1 MEVNKILCP
10 VDFSES
16 SEQALKYATF
26 LAWRTFYQRLTN
38 TVRLQRTRST
48 SDLEPCHCLQAL
60 ICIPDVLFHW
70 FEAGTAN
77 ANSFEFLQKL
87 DKEYPDNVNIR
98 LILDNH
104 SAHKSKETQRY
115 LKSKPN
121 RFTFVFTPTHGSW
134 LNLIEAFFS
143 KIARSFLR
151 HIRVHSK
158 QELMESDLSRNRTIN
173 QEPVIK

>member
-77 ANSFEFLQKL
+77 ANSLSFCKSWT
-87 DKEYPDNVNIR
+87 KSI
-98 LILDNH
+98 LI
-104 SAHKSKETQRY
+104 T
-115 LKSKPN
+115 
-121 RFTFVFTPTHGSW
+121 
-134 LNLIEAFFS
+134 
-143 KIARSFLR
+143 
-151 HIRVHSK
+151 
-158 QELMESDLSRNRTIN
+158 
-173 QEPVIK
+173 